1 MQPLIPTQLQLTAQ
15 QRTQLRGLALRDGRS
30 LSEVA
35 REAIDLY
42 LLDRPAPPAGLREPP
57 PALASPPCTIWERA

>member
-15 QRTQLRGLALRDGRS
+15 QRVQILGLALRDRRG

-35 REAIDLY
+35 RETIDLY
-42 LLDRPAPPAGLREPP
+42 LLDRPAPRAGPDE
-57 PALASPPCTIWERA
+57 LAPVPTASAGGSWERA

>member
-42 LLDRPAPPAGLREPP
+42 LLDRPAPPTGLDEPP
-57 PALASPPCTIWERA
+57 PVLAASPSSRWERA